1 MPNRKFTTDTT
12 AAQIVTERNVPN
24 TRIAVSAGKMMRL
37 EMSSAPIMRIPST
50 IVTAVSTASSILYA
64 CVCTPVARENVS
76 SNVTAKMRG

>member
-1 MPNRKFTTDTT
+1 
-12 AAQIVTERNVPN
+12 
-24 TRIAVSAGKMMRL
+24 
-37 EMSSAPIMRIPST
+37 MSSAPIMRIPST